1 MFAQARP
8 TDEVAQATSSRRIP
22 DLLEATHRQVV
33 RRTLDHVGGIDRR
46 GLLRG
51 LGAAGLTGAG
61 VVAGGSIVGWRDRAD
76 MRLRA
81 DAASSVEPRRAD
93 SLRVMWRA
101 TTTEKVLA
109 LTFDDGPVEELTA
122 PLLDLLD
129 DAKVPATFCVVGS
142 RAARQESLLRR
153 QVSGRHELVNHT
165 WDHPDLCLLGASAV
179 ADELDRTD
187 DVIRRATGS
196 RPRMLRPPFGRLS
209 GAVLEAAAE
218 RDLDVL
224 MWDVRLHEKSGEGPA
239 DSDDVAR
246 EVLDVLHPGMVLL
259 GHDGGPGPHHVGVA
273 AMPQVLR
280 EAKARGY
287 RFVTASEMFA
297 L

>member
-1 MFAQARP
+1 M
-8 TDEVAQATSSRRIP
+8 
-22 DLLEATHRQVV
+22 
-33 RRTLDHVGGIDRR
+33 RRTLVHVGGIDRR

-51 LGAAGLTGAG
+51 IGAAGLTGAG
-61 VVAGGSIVGWRDRAD
+61 ALAGGGVVGWRDRAA
-76 MRLRA
+76 MRVRA
-81 DAASSVEPRRAD
+81 DAAGSVEPRRAD

-101 TTTEKVLA
+101 TTTEKVVA

-129 DAKVPATFCVVGS
+129 EARVPATFCVVGS
-142 RAARQESLLRR
+142 RAAEQESLLRR

-165 WDHPDLCLLGASAV
+165 WDHPDLCLLGRSAV
-179 ADELDRTD
+179 GDELDRTD
-187 DVIRRATGS
+187 EVIERATGS
-196 RPRMLRPPFGRLS
+196 RPTLMRPPFGRLS

-224 MWDVRLHEKSGEGPA
+224 MWDVRLHERAGDGPA
-239 DSDDVAR
+239 DEAEVAR
-246 EVLDVLHPGMVLL
+246 DVLDVLHPGMVLL
-259 GHDGGPGPHHVGVA
+259 GHDGGPGHHHVGVG
-273 AMPQVLR
+273 AMPRVLR

-287 RFVTASEMFA
+287 RFVTASELFA